1 MAITKNIEEYIL
13 EIEPLDSNIPSCSQ
27 YQCDEAGY
35 YLYTLKDKWIF
46 PFKKTRIKLNIKYI
60 YLPNHCFGL
69 ITDDYINRL
78 DYDITPKR
86 IINGFDIFIEVRSRK
101 LLPFKIRKGYE
112 VAFLSVIHSEECH
125 VLIS

>member
-13 EIEPLDSNIPSCSQ
+13 EVEPLDSNIPSCSQ

-35 YLYTLKDKWIF
+35 YLYTFENKWIF
-46 PFKKTRIKLNIKYI
+46 PFKKTRIRLNIEYM
-60 YLPNHCFGL
+60 YLPNNCFGL

-86 IINGFDIFIEVRSRK
+86 ITNGFDIFIEVRSRK

-125 VLIS
+125 TLIS

>member
-1 MAITKNIEEYIL
+1 MVIKLKEDENIL
-13 EIEPLDSNIPSCSQ
+13 EVEPLDSNIPSCSQ

-78 DYDITPKR
+78 DYDIIPKR
-86 IINGFDIFIEVRSRK
+86 ITNGFDIFIEVRSRK

>member
-46 PFKKTRIKLNIKYI
+46 PFKKTRINLNIKYI
-60 YLPNHCFGL
+60 YLPNRCFGL

-112 VAFLSVIHSEECH
+112 VAFLSIIHSEECH